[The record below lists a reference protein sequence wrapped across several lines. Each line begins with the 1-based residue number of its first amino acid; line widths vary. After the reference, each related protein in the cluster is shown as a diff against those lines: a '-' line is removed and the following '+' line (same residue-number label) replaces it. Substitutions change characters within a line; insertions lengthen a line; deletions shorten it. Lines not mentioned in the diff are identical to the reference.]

1 MASSGE
7 IKLTT
12 AKISSGKVM
21 NKIDLYNKKSAK
33 KEIDDN
39 KCNVSAKTGK
49 GIEGLIKKIQ
59 QALDLNIE
67 NEDVVFARQRHIDA
81 LKAVKKLL
89 EISLLSIEN
98 EEGLEVVAE
107 PLRESLLIF
116 DEIVG
121 KTTTDDILENIFSN
135 FCIGK

>member
-1 MASSGE
+1 
-7 IKLTT
+7 
-12 AKISSGKVM
+12 
-21 NKIDLYNKKSAK
+21 
-33 KEIDDN
+33 
-39 KCNVSAKTGK
+39 VSAKTGK

-121 KTTTDDILENIFSN
+121 KTTTDDILENIFSS

>member
-1 MASSGE
+1 LPANVKY
-7 IKLTT
+7 IL
-12 AKISSGKVM
+12 VR

-121 KTTTDDILENIFSN
+121 KTTTDDILENIFSS

>member
-1 MASSGE
+1 M
-7 IKLTT
+7 
-12 AKISSGKVM
+12 
-21 NKIDLYNKKSAK
+21 
-33 KEIDDN
+33 
-39 KCNVSAKTGK
+39 
-49 GIEGLIKKIQ
+49 IKKIQ

-121 KTTTDDILENIFSN
+121 KTTTDDILENIFSS

>member
-1 MASSGE
+1 M
-7 IKLTT
+7 
-12 AKISSGKVM
+12 
-21 NKIDLYNKKSAK
+21 
-33 KEIDDN
+33 
-39 KCNVSAKTGK
+39 SAKTGK

-107 PLRESLLIF
+107 PLRKSLLIF

-121 KTTTDDILENIFSN
+121 KTTTDDILENIFSS

>member
-1 MASSGE
+1 MPANVKY
-7 IKLTT
+7 IL
-12 AKISSGKVM
+12 VR

-33 KEIDDN
+33 KEIDNN

-121 KTTTDDILENIFSN
+121 KTTTDDILENIFSS

>member
-1 MASSGE
+1 M
-7 IKLTT
+7 
-12 AKISSGKVM
+12 
-21 NKIDLYNKKSAK
+21 
-33 KEIDDN
+33 
-39 KCNVSAKTGK
+39 SAKTGK

-121 KTTTDDILENIFSN
+121 KTTTDDILENIFSS

>member
-1 MASSGE
+1 
-7 IKLTT
+7 
-12 AKISSGKVM
+12 
-21 NKIDLYNKKSAK
+21 
-33 KEIDDN
+33 
-39 KCNVSAKTGK
+39 VSAKTGK
-49 GIEGLIKKIQ
+49 GIEDLIKKIQ

-121 KTTTDDILENIFSN
+121 KTTTDDILENIFSS

>member
-1 MASSGE
+1 M
-7 IKLTT
+7 
-12 AKISSGKVM
+12 
-21 NKIDLYNKKSAK
+21 
-33 KEIDDN
+33 
-39 KCNVSAKTGK
+39 SAKTGK